1 LDLLRRLLGVFFAT
15 RCCGGLLAT
24 TSTARSKRCQ
34 ALGSSSISSFSDLRV
49 FGMAN
54 LTISKLDA
62 AHRQLRTA
70 IQLWFADG
78 DPVSIHTLSYAA
90 YEIIHAASKRLN
102 PTRSALLFDTKSVK
116 DEFRREFITLVKKD
130 ANFFKHA
137 NRHGEEQIELF
148 TEMTE
153 LFLMF
158 GVLGIADCNIPHS
171 DEDAAYLA
179 WVHVHHPQFL
189 TEQGQRKLLDNVP
202 VEVIAG
208 MRLLQKQEF
217 LEMVSKARAEVRHNS
232 SLTS

>member
-1 LDLLRRLLGVFFAT
+1 MIDQT
-15 RCCGGLLAT
+15 
-24 TSTARSKRCQ
+24 K
-34 ALGSSSISSFSDLRV
+34 
-49 FGMAN
+49 

-70 IQLWFADG
+70 IDLWFSGG
-78 DPVSIHTLSYAA
+78 DPVSIHTLAYAA

-102 PTRSALLFDTKSVK
+102 PGRRALLFDTLAVK
-116 DEFRREFITLVKKD
+116 EEFRADFNKMIKRH

-137 NRHGEEQIELF
+137 NMDGEDQIEF
-148 TEMTE
+148 YTEMTE

-171 DEDAAYLA
+171 DEDAAYLS
-179 WVHVHHPQFL
+179 WVHVHHPHFL
-189 TEQGQRKLLDNVP
+189 TEQGQKKLLDNVP

-217 LEMVSKARAEVRHNS
+217 LEMVRQARADIRS
-232 SLTS
+232 GLTS